1 VFLSEDEAHS
11 VLHRHKRANSGW
23 FEELKVG
30 NLERECIEEKC
41 SYEEAREVFEH
52 DEKTVQKSCH
62 VMYMQGFVEDKCHS
76 NPCQNN
82 GTCQS
87 HSGYYNCICLNKYHG
102 RNCEHE
108 PDNILK
114 CPYLNGGCEHYCNG
128 SGVQRLCKCAEGYA
142 LAEDGQGCVPQEL
155 LYLCL
160 NILAVTHPSCTTH
173 FTIML
178 KQLKMLPH
186 KKTLNWDTAHESQ
199 PSGPL
204 SLCLTV
210 QYPCGKVS
218 VVQKSPSSVMDN
230 PDQQRG
236 RIVGGTECTKGHC
249 PWQVCHAFILL
260 QVLLMYGT
268 KGFCGGVIL
277 QPKWVIT
284 AAHCLELLKVKF
296 LKVVVGEHHTE
307 LNEGTEQT
315 IKVVQIIIHEKY
327 VPLTADNDIALLKLQ
342 QPIVYSTYVVP
353 ICLPEQMF
361 SERELTAIRYST
373 VSGWGKRSENGPVSI
388 VLQQLE
394 VPRLKSKECIE
405 YSKVNITDNMFCA
418 GYFEGEKDS
427 CKGDSGGPLV
437 TKYKDTWFLTG
448 VVSWGKGCAQP
459 GHYGIYTKVSNYLDW
474 IHKHI
479 AERSVTGNATI
490 T

>member
-1 VFLSEDEAHS
+1 MLLQLLCLALTFSYSLSATVFLSEDEAHS

-52 DEKTVQKSCH
+52 DEKTREFWETN
-62 VMYMQGFVEDKCHS
+62 YVEDKCHS

-142 LAEDGQGCVPQEL
+142 LAEDGQGCVPQGSLDVWNQRVLWRSDPAAEMGHYCSSL
-155 LYLCL
+155 LGAAEGQ
-160 NILAVTHPSCTTH
+160 IPQSC
-173 FTIML
+173 
-178 KQLKMLPH
+178 
-186 KKTLNWDTAHESQ
+186 
-199 PSGPL
+199 
-204 SLCLTV
+204 
-210 QYPCGKVS
+210 
-218 VVQKSPSSVMDN
+218 
-230 PDQQRG
+230 R
-236 RIVGGTECTKGHC
+236 
-249 PWQVCHAFILL
+249 
-260 QVLLMYGT
+260 
-268 KGFCGGVIL
+268 
-277 QPKWVIT
+277 
-284 AAHCLELLKVKF
+284 
-296 LKVVVGEHHTE
+296 EHHTE

>member
-1 VFLSEDEAHS
+1 MLLQLLCLALTFSYSLSATVFLSEDEAHS

-52 DEKTVQKSCH
+52 DEKTREFWETN
-62 VMYMQGFVEDKCHS
+62 YVEDKCHS

-142 LAEDGQGCVPQEL
+142 LAEDGQGCVPQ
-155 LYLCL
+155 
-160 NILAVTHPSCTTH
+160 
-173 FTIML
+173 
-178 KQLKMLPH
+178 
-186 KKTLNWDTAHESQ
+186 
-199 PSGPL
+199 
-204 SLCLTV
+204 V

-249 PWQVCHAFILL
+249 PW